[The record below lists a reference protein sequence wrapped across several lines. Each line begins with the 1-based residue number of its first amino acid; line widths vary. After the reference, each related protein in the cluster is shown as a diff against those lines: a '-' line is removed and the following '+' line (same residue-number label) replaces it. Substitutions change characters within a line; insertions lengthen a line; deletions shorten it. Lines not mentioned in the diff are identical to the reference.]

1 MGIALEN
8 IRVEETDAAPEL
20 LRAKI
25 NQETAKIPWKELQR
39 FFAQGRVIL
48 VSPGL
53 DLVEVATMAANDR
66 AEELAAWMSNGQIGK
81 VSDEL
86 ARSWFESDAALWTV
100 VVKPWVLVQEV
111 GPTNGQQLH

>member
-1 MGIALEN
+1 MNEIDG
-8 IRVEETDAAPEL
+8 DPEL

-48 VSPGL
+48 VNPGL
-53 DLVEVATMAANDR
+53 DLVEVAAMTANDR
-66 AEELAAWMSNGQIGK
+66 SEELAAWMSDGQIGK

-86 ARSWFESDAALWTV
+86 AQNWVESDAVLWTV
-100 VVKPWVLVQEV
+100 VVKPWVLVQET
-111 GPTNGQQLH
+111 GPTDGQRLH

>member
-1 MGIALEN
+1 MN
-8 IRVEETDAAPEL
+8 QTNTDPEL

-53 DLVEVATMAANDR
+53 DLVEVAAMATNDR
-66 AEELAAWMSNGQIGK
+66 AAELATWMSNGQIGK

-86 ARSWFESDAALWTV
+86 AQSWFETDAALWTV
-100 VVKPWVLVQEV
+100 VVKPWVLVQET
-111 GPTNGQQLH
+111 GRSDGEQLH